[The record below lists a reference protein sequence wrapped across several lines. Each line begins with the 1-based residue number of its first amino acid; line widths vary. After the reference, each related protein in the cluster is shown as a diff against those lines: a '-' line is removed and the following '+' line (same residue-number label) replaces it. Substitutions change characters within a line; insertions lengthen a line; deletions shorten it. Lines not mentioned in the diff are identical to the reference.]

1 MAGIDLENRKI
12 EKSISM
18 YGVIIAVAYIVYLC
32 IVEHASI
39 YRYIIYL
46 IIYVCILVLDV
57 ITLKKYAK
65 NSYVNG
71 VILTIITMS
80 IFTGEY
86 VTINTL
92 IMTGLVITFSF
103 LLQKIQNIKRKIR
116 REEKNYGKNIH
127 YGFLLAISN
136 MLNYIFVLSMYKFF
150 V

>member
-1 MAGIDLENRKI
+1 
-12 EKSISM
+12 
-18 YGVIIAVAYIVYLC
+18 
-32 IVEHASI
+32 
-39 YRYIIYL
+39 
-46 IIYVCILVLDV
+46 
-57 ITLKKYAK
+57 
-65 NSYVNG
+65 
-71 VILTIITMS
+71 MS

>member
-1 MAGIDLENRKI
+1 M
-12 EKSISM
+12 
-18 YGVIIAVAYIVYLC
+18 II
-32 IVEHASI
+32 
-39 YRYIIYL
+39 IIM
-46 IIYVCILVLDV
+46 V
-57 ITLKKYAK
+57 
-65 NSYVNG
+65 
-71 VILTIITMS
+71 

-116 REEKNYGKNIH
+116 REEKNYGKHIR
-127 YGFLLAISN
+127 YGFLLAVSN